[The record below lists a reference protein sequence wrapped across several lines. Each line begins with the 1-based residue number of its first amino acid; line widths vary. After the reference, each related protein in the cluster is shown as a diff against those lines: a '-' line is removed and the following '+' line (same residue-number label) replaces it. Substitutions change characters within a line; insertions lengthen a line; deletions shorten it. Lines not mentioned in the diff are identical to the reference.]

1 MPSCVLCCLN
11 RISLCSTGWPQTPD
25 SSVSASCI
33 AEIIGSTGLRFHVC
47 SLKGE
52 GAGAEAEAEAGAG
65 QVSFKSYF
73 NFSSWLLA
81 LLFGC

>member
-11 RISLCSTGWPQTPD
+11 RISLCSTGCPQTPD
-25 SSVSASCI
+25 SSVSASCV

-52 GAGAEAEAEAGAG
+52 GAEAEAGAG
-65 QVSFKSYF
+65 RDGGGAG
-73 NFSSWLLA
+73 LLQI
-81 LLFGC
+81 LFFLFFMAIGTAR